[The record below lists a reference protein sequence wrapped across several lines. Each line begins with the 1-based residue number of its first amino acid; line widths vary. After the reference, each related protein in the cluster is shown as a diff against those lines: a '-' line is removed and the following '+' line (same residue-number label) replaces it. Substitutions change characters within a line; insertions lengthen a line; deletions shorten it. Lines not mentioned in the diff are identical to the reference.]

1 MEFGMPFLM
10 ETDTLEECARLCS
23 QLGLG
28 FIELNMNFPQCQLP
42 ELSADRLRRIMD
54 QEHLYFTIHLDENL
68 NVCDFNPKVR
78 QAYLETAVETIEL
91 AKAIGAPVIN
101 MHLAKGIY
109 LTLPGRK
116 EYLFKRYEEEYRRHI
131 AEFGEMC
138 RDAVGD
144 AAIHMAVENTEG
156 FMVHER
162 KALELLLQQPCFG
175 LTLDIGH
182 SHAAGNVDIPFY
194 LAYEDRLIH
203 MHGHDAKGKSY
214 HLAFGDGEIDL
225 EERLLMAEKAGARVV
240 LETKTI
246 EALTKTVSWL
256 RK

>member
-116 EYLFKRYEEEYRRHI
+116 EYLVKRY
-131 AEFGEMC
+131 
-138 RDAVGD
+138 
-144 AAIHMAVENTEG
+144 
-156 FMVHER
+156 
-162 KALELLLQQPCFG
+162 
-175 LTLDIGH
+175 
-182 SHAAGNVDIPFY
+182 
-194 LAYEDRLIH
+194 
-203 MHGHDAKGKSY
+203 
-214 HLAFGDGEIDL
+214 
-225 EERLLMAEKAGARVV
+225 
-240 LETKTI
+240 
-246 EALTKTVSWL
+246 
-256 RK
+256 

>member
-10 ETDTLEECARLCS
+10 ETDTLECARLCS

-116 EYLFKRYEEEYRRHI
+116 EYLFKRYEEEYRKHI

-138 RDAVGD
+138 RGAVGD
-144 AAIHMAVENTEG
+144 TAIHMAVEI
-156 FMVHER
+156 R
-162 KALELLLQQPCFG
+162 KDLWNMRSGHWNFLQQPCFG

-194 LAYEDRLIH
+194 QAHEDRLIH
-203 MHGHDAKGKSY
+203 MHGHDAKGKS
-214 HLAFGDGEIDL
+214 AIWRSVM
-225 EERLLMAEKAGARVV
+225 ERSIWRNGFP
-240 LETKTI
+240 
-246 EALTKTVSWL
+246 WL
-256 RK
+256 RRREPEWFWRQRR

>member
-1 MEFGMPFLM
+1 MQPIG
-10 ETDTLEECARLCS
+10 T
-23 QLGLG
+23 G
-28 FIELNMNFPQCQLP
+28 FYRTEYEFPQCQLP

-203 MHGHDAKGKSY
+203 MHGHDAKGKSC

-246 EALTKTVSWL
+246 EALMKTVSWL

>member
-1 MEFGMPFLM
+1 MEYGMPFLM

-23 QLGLG
+23 HLGLD

-42 ELSADRLRRIMD
+42 ELQADRLRRIMD

-116 EYLFKRYEEEYRRHI
+116 EYLFKRMKRSIGNILR
-131 AEFGEMC
+131 
-138 RDAVGD
+138 
-144 AAIHMAVENTEG
+144 NL
-156 FMVHER
+156 ER
-162 KALELLLQQPCFG
+162 CAGTQSVTRLYTWRLRIRKDLWNMRS
-175 LTLDIGH
+175 GH
-182 SHAAGNVDIPFY
+182 WNFCCS
-194 LAYEDRLIH
+194 
-203 MHGHDAKGKSY
+203 S
-214 HLAFGDGEIDL
+214 
-225 EERLLMAEKAGARVV
+225 RV
-240 LETKTI
+240 
-246 EALTKTVSWL
+246 SD
-256 RK
+256 